1 MKKLKMTYVFIL
13 LFTLLSCDKMD
24 DNYKQYLDD
33 EQIYSPKIS
42 NLKATVGLKVAML
55 HWDNPKSD
63 IAKKIVVDFED
74 GHLEFETMVDSALLE
89 NLDIKG
95 YTVSVYTI
103 DAFNNYSIPTS
114 IQIFPNGEK

>member
-1 MKKLKMTYVFIL
+1 MTYVFIL

-74 GHLEFETMVDSALLE
+74 GRLEFETMVDSALLE
-89 NLDIKG
+89 DLDIKG